1 MMVLT
6 FRDISKFACVNP
18 ATEALISDGFV
29 IDLLSFMSK
38 FEDNQSICDE
48 PKSSISLMY
57 IFCAKYFSSHLEL
70 N

>member
-6 FRDISKFACVNP
+6 FRDVSKFASVNP

-29 IDLLSFMSK
+29 IDLLSFMPK
-38 FEDNQSICDE
+38 LEDNQICDE
-48 PKSSISLMY
+48 PRSCIYLMY
-57 IFCAKYFSSHLEL
+57 ILCGKYFSNHVEL